1 MKRSRKI
8 LNFEATVQALISV
21 QKCIFKVS
29 FSIEWPEGYMSTS
42 TLCVC
47 KVRGAGVTRCYIH

>member
-1 MKRSRKI
+1 MKRSGKI

-29 FSIEWPEGYMSTS
+29 FSIEWPESYMSTS

-47 KVRGAGVTRCYIH
+47 KVTGAGVTRCYIH